1 MKIGK
6 IEIAGYAAL
15 APMAGV
21 ADRAMREICAR
32 HGACY
37 TVGEMASA
45 KGLVMSD
52 RKSEQLL
59 NVADPH
65 YLCAVQLFGCEPEI
79 MAWAAEKSLRFHPQI
94 IDINMGCPA
103 PKVAK
108 TGCGS
113 ALMKTPKLAGEVVRA
128 VVRAVEIPV
137 TVKIRAGWN
146 RDSLNAV
153 EIAKICEDAGASAVA
168 VHGRTREQMYAPP
181 VNIGIIRQVKEAVKI
196 PVIGNGDI
204 FTPQDAAR
212 MYEETGCDLV
222 MVGRG
227 AMGRPWLFAQINAWL
242 GHQRVLPDP
251 PVSERMRIMLEHI
264 EKLCEYKGERVG
276 MREAR
281 KHAAWY
287 WKGVRGAA
295 AMRRTIGELESM
307 DQLRELAFQ
316 AIQQAQNDPPDSF

>member
-1 MKIGK
+1 MKIGN
-6 IEIAGYAAL
+6 ITIDGYAAL

-21 ADRAMREICAR
+21 ADRAMREICAA

-59 NVADPH
+59 DVADDQ

-79 MAWAAEKSLRFHPQI
+79 MAKATEKAMRFHPQV

-113 ALMKTPKLAGEVVRA
+113 ALMKTPQLAGEVVRA
-128 VVRAVEIPV
+128 VVKATDVPV

-146 RDSLNAV
+146 LDSLNAV
-153 EIAKICEDAGASAVA
+153 EIAKICEDAGASAIA

-181 VNIGIIRQVKEAVKI
+181 VNIDIIRQVKEAVKI

-204 FTPQDAAR
+204 FTPKDAAD
-212 MYEETGCDLV
+212 MYEKTGCDLV

-227 AMGRPWLFAQINAWL
+227 ALGRPWLFAQINAWL
-242 GHQRVLPDP
+242 GYQRIIPDP
-251 PVSERMRIMLEHI
+251 PVSERMRIMLKHVQKI
-264 EKLCEYKGERVG
+264 CEYKGDRVG

-287 WKGVRGAA
+287 MKGIRGAA
-295 AMRRTIGELESM
+295 AMRREIGELTSLE
-307 DQLRELAFQ
+307 QLKELAFRAAAGVEQ
-316 AIQQAQNDPPDSF
+316 E

>member
-1 MKIGK
+1 MKIGN
-6 IEIAGYAAL
+6 ITIDGYAAL

-21 ADRAMREICAR
+21 ADRAMREICAA

-59 NVADPH
+59 DVADGQ
-65 YLCAVQLFGCEPEI
+65 YLCAVQLFGCEPET
-79 MAWAAEKSLRFHPQI
+79 MAKATEKAMRFRPQI

-113 ALMKTPKLAGEVVRA
+113 TLMKTPQLAGEVVRA
-128 VVRAVEIPV
+128 VVKATDVPV

-146 RDSLNAV
+146 LDSLNAV
-153 EIAKICEDAGASAVA
+153 EIAKICEDAGASAIA

-181 VNIGIIRQVKEAVKI
+181 VNIDIIRQVKEAVKI

-204 FTPQDAAR
+204 FTPKDAAD
-212 MYEETGCDLV
+212 MYEKTGCDLV

-227 AMGRPWLFAQINAWL
+227 ALGRPWLFAQINAWL
-242 GHQRVLPDP
+242 GHQRIIPDP
-251 PVSERMRIMLEHI
+251 PVSERMRIMLEHVQKI
-264 EKLCEYKGERVG
+264 CDYKGDRVG

-287 WKGVRGAA
+287 MKGIRGAA
-295 AMRRTIGELESM
+295 AMRREIGELTSLE
-307 DQLRELAFQ
+307 QLQELAFRAAAGAGQ
-316 AIQQAQNDPPDSF
+316 ES

>member
-1 MKIGK
+1 MKIGN
-6 IEIAGYAAL
+6 ITIDGYAAL

-21 ADRAMREICAR
+21 ADRAMREICAA

-59 NVADPH
+59 DVADDQ

-79 MAWAAEKSLRFHPQI
+79 MAKATEKAMRFHPQI

-113 ALMKTPKLAGEVVRA
+113 ALMKTPQMAGEVVRA
-128 VVRAVEIPV
+128 VVKATDVPV

-146 RDSLNAV
+146 LDSLNAV
-153 EIAKICEDAGASAVA
+153 EIAKICEDAGASAIA

-181 VNIGIIRQVKEAVKI
+181 VNIDIIRQVKEAVKI

-204 FTPQDAAR
+204 FTPKDAAD
-212 MYEETGCDLV
+212 MYEKTGCDLV

-227 AMGRPWLFAQINAWL
+227 ALGRPWLFAQINAWL
-242 GHQRVLPDP
+242 GHQRIIPDP
-251 PVSERMRIMLEHI
+251 PVSERMRIMLEHVQKI
-264 EKLCEYKGERVG
+264 CDYKGDRVG

-287 WKGVRGAA
+287 MKGIRGAA
-295 AMRRTIGELESM
+295 AMRREIGELTSLE
-307 DQLRELAFQ
+307 QLQELAFRAAAGAGQ
-316 AIQQAQNDPPDSF
+316 EA

>member
-1 MKIGK
+1 MKIGNIT
-6 IEIAGYAAL
+6 IEGYAAL

-21 ADRAMREICAR
+21 ADRAMREVCAA

-59 NVADPH
+59 DVKDEH
-65 YLCAVQLFGCEPEI
+65 YLCTVQLFGCEPDT
-79 MAWAAEKSLRFHPQI
+79 MARAAEKAMKFDPPI

-113 ALMKTPKLAGEVVRA
+113 ALMKTPALAGEVVRA
-128 VVRAVEIPV
+128 VVRAVNVPV

-146 RDSLNAV
+146 LDTLNAV
-153 EIAKICEDAGASAVA
+153 EVAKTCEDAGASAIA

-181 VNIGIIRQVKEAVKI
+181 VNIDIIRQVKEAVRI

-204 FTPQDAAR
+204 FTPRDAAD
-212 MYEETGCDLV
+212 MYEQTGCDLV

-227 AMGRPWLFAQINAWL
+227 ALGRPWLFAQINAWL
-242 GHQRVLPDP
+242 GHQRVIPDP
-251 PVSERMRIMLEHI
+251 PVSERMRIMLGHL
-264 EKLCEYKGERVG
+264 EKLCAYKGDRVG

-287 WKGVRGAA
+287 MKGIRGAA
-295 AMRRTIGELESM
+295 AMRREIGELTSLE
-307 DQLRELAFQ
+307 QLRELAFRAAAGVEQ
-316 AIQQAQNDPPDSF
+316 A

>member
-1 MKIGK
+1 MKIGN
-6 IEIAGYAAL
+6 IAIDGYAAL

-59 NVADPH
+59 DVADEN

-79 MAWAAEKSLRFHPQI
+79 MAKAAEKAMKFNPQI

-113 ALMKTPKLAGEVVRA
+113 ALMKTPHLAGEVTRA
-128 VVRAVEIPV
+128 VVRATGLPV

-146 RDSLNAV
+146 LDSLNAV
-153 EIAKICEDAGASAVA
+153 EVAKICEDAGAAAVA

-181 VNIGIIRQVKEAVKI
+181 VNIDIIRQVKEAVQI

-204 FTPQDAAR
+204 FTPKDAAE
-212 MYEETGCDLV
+212 MYEKTGCDLV

-227 AMGRPWLFAQINAWL
+227 ALGRPWLFSQINAWL
-242 GHQRVLPDP
+242 GHQRVIPDP
-251 PVSERMRIMLEHI
+251 PVSERMRIMLEHVQKI
-264 EKLCEYKGERVG
+264 CAYKGDRVG

-287 WKGVRGAA
+287 MKGIRGAA
-295 AMRRTIGELESM
+295 SMRREIGELTSLE
-307 DQLRELAFQ
+307 QLEELAFRAAAGAEQ
-316 AIQQAQNDPPDSF
+316 E

>member
-1 MKIGK
+1 MKIGN
-6 IEIAGYAAL
+6 ITIDGYAAL

-21 ADRAMREICAR
+21 ADRAMREICAA

-59 NVADPH
+59 DVADDQ

-79 MAWAAEKSLRFHPQI
+79 MAKATEKAMRFHPQI

-113 ALMKTPKLAGEVVRA
+113 ALMKTPQLAGEVVRA
-128 VVRAVEIPV
+128 VVKATDVPV

-146 RDSLNAV
+146 LDSLNAV
-153 EIAKICEDAGASAVA
+153 EIAKICEDAGASAIA

-181 VNIGIIRQVKEAVKI
+181 VNIDIIRQVKEAVKI

-204 FTPQDAAR
+204 FTPKDAAD
-212 MYEETGCDLV
+212 MYEKTCCDLV

-227 AMGRPWLFAQINAWL
+227 ALGRPWLFAQINAWL
-242 GHQRVLPDP
+242 GHQRIIPDP
-251 PVSERMRIMLEHI
+251 PVSERMRIMLEHVQKI
-264 EKLCEYKGERVG
+264 CEYKGDRVG

-287 WKGVRGAA
+287 MKGIRGAA
-295 AMRRTIGELESM
+295 AMRREIGELTSLE
-307 DQLRELAFQ
+307 QLKELAFRAAAGVEQ
-316 AIQQAQNDPPDSF
+316 E

>member
-1 MKIGK
+1 MKIGNIT
-6 IEIAGYAAL
+6 IEGYAAL

-21 ADRAMREICAR
+21 ADRAMREVCAA

-59 NVADPH
+59 DVKDEH
-65 YLCAVQLFGCEPEI
+65 YLCAVQLFGCEPDT
-79 MAWAAEKSLRFHPQI
+79 MARAAEKAMKFDPPI

-113 ALMKTPKLAGEVVRA
+113 ALMKTPALAGEVVRA
-128 VVRAVEIPV
+128 VVRAVNVPV

-146 RDSLNAV
+146 LDTLNAV
-153 EIAKICEDAGASAVA
+153 EVAKTCEDAGASAIA

-181 VNIGIIRQVKEAVKI
+181 VNIDIIRQVKEAVRI

-204 FTPQDAAR
+204 FTPRDAAD
-212 MYEETGCDLV
+212 MYEQTGCDLV

-227 AMGRPWLFAQINAWL
+227 ALGRPWLFAQINAWL
-242 GHQRVLPDP
+242 GHQRVIPDP
-251 PVSERMRIMLEHI
+251 PVSERMRIMLGHV
-264 EKLCEYKGERVG
+264 EKLCAYKGDRVG

-287 WKGVRGAA
+287 MKGIRGAA
-295 AMRRTIGELESM
+295 AMRREIGELTSLE
-307 DQLRELAFQ
+307 QLRELAFRAAVGAEQ
-316 AIQQAQNDPPDSF
+316 T

>member
-1 MKIGK
+1 LKIGNIT
-6 IEIAGYAAL
+6 IEGYAAL

-21 ADRAMREICAR
+21 ADRAMREVCAA

-59 NVADPH
+59 DVKDEH
-65 YLCAVQLFGCEPEI
+65 YLCTVQLFGCEPDT
-79 MAWAAEKSLRFHPQI
+79 MARAAEKAMKFDPPI

-113 ALMKTPKLAGEVVRA
+113 ALMKTPALAGEVVRA
-128 VVRAVEIPV
+128 VVRAVNVPV

-146 RDSLNAV
+146 LDTLNAV
-153 EIAKICEDAGASAVA
+153 EVAKTCEDAGASAIA

-181 VNIGIIRQVKEAVKI
+181 VNIDIIRQVKEAVRI

-204 FTPQDAAR
+204 FTPRDAAD
-212 MYEETGCDLV
+212 MYEQTGCDLV

-227 AMGRPWLFAQINAWL
+227 ALGRPWLFAQINAWL
-242 GHQRVLPDP
+242 GHQRVIPDP
-251 PVSERMRIMLEHI
+251 PVSERMRIMLGHV
-264 EKLCEYKGERVG
+264 EKLCAYKGDRVG

-287 WKGVRGAA
+287 MKGIRGAA
-295 AMRRTIGELESM
+295 AMRREIGELTSLE
-307 DQLRELAFQ
+307 QLRELAFRAAAGVEQ
-316 AIQQAQNDPPDSF
+316 A

>member
-1 MKIGK
+1 MKIGN
-6 IEIAGYAAL
+6 ITIDGYAAL

-21 ADRAMREICAR
+21 ADRAMREICAA

-59 NVADPH
+59 DVADNQ

-79 MAWAAEKSLRFHPQI
+79 MAKATEKAMRFHPQI

-113 ALMKTPKLAGEVVRA
+113 ALMKTPRLAGEVVRA
-128 VVRAVEIPV
+128 VVKATDVPV

-146 RDSLNAV
+146 LDSLNAV
-153 EIAKICEDAGASAVA
+153 EVAKICEDAGAAAVA

-181 VNIGIIRQVKEAVKI
+181 VNINIIRQVKEAVKI

-204 FTPQDAAR
+204 FTPKDAAD
-212 MYEETGCDLV
+212 MYEKTGCDLV

-227 AMGRPWLFAQINAWL
+227 ALGRPWLFAQINAWL
-242 GHQRVLPDP
+242 GHQRIIPDP
-251 PVSERMRIMLEHI
+251 PVSERMCIMLEHVQKI
-264 EKLCEYKGERVG
+264 CEYKGDRVG

-287 WKGVRGAA
+287 MKGIRGAA
-295 AMRRTIGELESM
+295 AMRREIGELTSL
-307 DQLRELAFQ
+307 DQLKELAFRAAAGVEQ
-316 AIQQAQNDPPDSF
+316 E

>member
-1 MKIGK
+1 MKIGN
-6 IEIAGYAAL
+6 ITIDGYAAL

-21 ADRAMREICAR
+21 ADRAMREICAA

-59 NVADPH
+59 DVADDQ

-79 MAWAAEKSLRFHPQI
+79 MAKATEKAMRFHPQI

-113 ALMKTPKLAGEVVRA
+113 ALMKTPQLAGEVVRA
-128 VVRAVEIPV
+128 VVKATDVPV

-146 RDSLNAV
+146 LDSLNAV
-153 EIAKICEDAGASAVA
+153 EIAKICEDAGASAIA

-181 VNIGIIRQVKEAVKI
+181 VNIDIIRQVKEAVKI

-204 FTPQDAAR
+204 FTPKDAAD
-212 MYEETGCDLV
+212 MYEKTCCDLV

-227 AMGRPWLFAQINAWL
+227 ALGRPWLFAQINAWL
-242 GHQRVLPDP
+242 GYQRIIPDP
-251 PVSERMRIMLEHI
+251 PVSERMRIMLKHVQKI
-264 EKLCEYKGERVG
+264 CEYKGDRVG

-287 WKGVRGAA
+287 MKGIRGAA
-295 AMRRTIGELESM
+295 AMRREIGELTSLE
-307 DQLRELAFQ
+307 QLKELAFRASAGVEQ
-316 AIQQAQNDPPDSF
+316 E

>member
-1 MKIGK
+1 MKIGNIT
-6 IEIAGYAAL
+6 IEGYAAL

-21 ADRAMREICAR
+21 ADRAMREVCAA

-59 NVADPH
+59 DVKDEH
-65 YLCAVQLFGCEPEI
+65 YLCTVQLFGCEPDT
-79 MAWAAEKSLRFHPQI
+79 MARAAEKAMKFDPPI

-113 ALMKTPKLAGEVVRA
+113 ALMKTPALAGEVVRA
-128 VVRAVEIPV
+128 VVRAVNVPV

-146 RDSLNAV
+146 LDTLNAV
-153 EIAKICEDAGASAVA
+153 EVAKTCEDAGASAIA

-181 VNIGIIRQVKEAVKI
+181 VNIDIIRQVKEAVRI

-204 FTPQDAAR
+204 FTPRDAAD
-212 MYEETGCDLV
+212 MYEQTGCDLV

-227 AMGRPWLFAQINAWL
+227 ALGRPWLFAQINAWL
-242 GHQRVLPDP
+242 GHQRVIPDP
-251 PVSERMRIMLEHI
+251 PVSERMRIMLGHV
-264 EKLCEYKGERVG
+264 EKLCAYKGDRVG

-287 WKGVRGAA
+287 MKGIRGAA
-295 AMRRTIGELESM
+295 AMRREIGELTSLE
-307 DQLRELAFQ
+307 QLRELAFRAAVGAEQ
-316 AIQQAQNDPPDSF
+316 T

>member
-1 MKIGK
+1 MKIGN
-6 IEIAGYAAL
+6 ITIDGYAAL

-21 ADRAMREICAR
+21 ADRAMREICAA

-59 NVADPH
+59 DVADDQ

-79 MAWAAEKSLRFHPQI
+79 MAKATEKAMRFHPQI

-113 ALMKTPKLAGEVVRA
+113 ALMKTPQLAGEVVRA
-128 VVRAVEIPV
+128 VVKATDVPV

-146 RDSLNAV
+146 LDSLNAV
-153 EIAKICEDAGASAVA
+153 EIAKICEDAGASAIA

-181 VNIGIIRQVKEAVKI
+181 VNIDIIRQVKEAVKI

-204 FTPQDAAR
+204 FTPKDAAD
-212 MYEETGCDLV
+212 MYEKTGCDLV

-227 AMGRPWLFAQINAWL
+227 ALGRPWLFAQINAWL
-242 GHQRVLPDP
+242 GYQRIIPDP
-251 PVSERMRIMLEHI
+251 PVSERMRIMLKHVQKI
-264 EKLCEYKGERVG
+264 CEYKGDRVG

-287 WKGVRGAA
+287 MKGIRGAA
-295 AMRRTIGELESM
+295 AMRREIGELTSLE
-307 DQLRELAFQ
+307 QLKELAFRAAAGVEQ
-316 AIQQAQNDPPDSF
+316 E

>member
-1 MKIGK
+1 MKIGN
-6 IEIAGYAAL
+6 ITIDGYAAL

-21 ADRAMREICAR
+21 ADRAMREICAA

-59 NVADPH
+59 DVADDQ
-65 YLCAVQLFGCEPEI
+65 YLCAVQLFGCEPDI
-79 MAWAAEKSLRFHPQI
+79 MAKATEKAMKFKPQI

-113 ALMKTPKLAGEVVRA
+113 ALMKTPQLAGEVVRA
-128 VVRAVEIPV
+128 VVKTTDVPV

-146 RDSLNAV
+146 LDTINAV
-153 EIAKICEDAGASAVA
+153 EVAKICEDAGAAA
-168 VHGRTREQMYAPP
+168 ITVHGRTREQMYAPP
-181 VNIGIIRQVKEAVKI
+181 VNIDIIRQVKEAVQI
-196 PVIGNGDI
+196 PVVGNGDV
-204 FTPQDAAR
+204 FTPKDAAD
-212 MYEETGCDLV
+212 MYEKTGCDLV

-227 AMGRPWLFAQINAWL
+227 ALGRPWLFAQINAWL
-242 GHQRVLPDP
+242 GHQRVIPDP
-251 PVSERMRIMLEHI
+251 PVSERMRIMLEHV
-264 EKLCEYKGERVG
+264 EKICAYKGDRVG

-287 WKGVRGAA
+287 MKGIRGAA
-295 AMRRTIGELESM
+295 AMRREIGELTSL
-307 DQLRELAFQ
+307 DQLKELAFRAAAGAGQ
-316 AIQQAQNDPPDSF
+316 EP

>member
-1 MKIGK
+1 MKIGNIT
-6 IEIAGYAAL
+6 IEGYAAL

-21 ADRAMREICAR
+21 ADRAMREVCAA

-59 NVADPH
+59 DVKDEH
-65 YLCAVQLFGCEPEI
+65 YLCTVQLFGCEPDT
-79 MAWAAEKSLRFHPQI
+79 MARAAEKAMKFDPPI

-113 ALMKTPKLAGEVVRA
+113 ALMKTPALAGEVVRA
-128 VVRAVEIPV
+128 VVRAVNVPV
-137 TVKIRAGWN
+137 TVKIRSGWN
-146 RDSLNAV
+146 LDSLNAV
-153 EIAKICEDAGASAVA
+153 EVAKICEDAGVSAIA

-181 VNIGIIRQVKEAVKI
+181 VNVDIIRQVKEAVRI

-204 FTPQDAAR
+204 FTPKDAAD
-212 MYEETGCDLV
+212 MYEQTGCDLV

-227 AMGRPWLFAQINAWL
+227 ALGRPWLFAQINAWL
-242 GHQRVLPDP
+242 GHQRVIPDP
-251 PVSERMRIMLEHI
+251 PVSERMRIMLGHV
-264 EKLCEYKGERVG
+264 EKLCAYKGDRVG

-287 WKGVRGAA
+287 MKGIRGAA
-295 AMRRTIGELESM
+295 AMRREIGELTSLE
-307 DQLRELAFQ
+307 QLRELAFRAAVGAEQ
-316 AIQQAQNDPPDSF
+316 T

>member
-1 MKIGK
+1 MKIGN
-6 IEIAGYAAL
+6 ITIDGYAAL

-21 ADRAMREICAR
+21 ADRAMREICAA

-59 NVADPH
+59 DVADDQ

-79 MAWAAEKSLRFHPQI
+79 MAKATEKAMRFHPQI

-113 ALMKTPKLAGEVVRA
+113 ALMKTPQLAGEVVRA
-128 VVRAVEIPV
+128 VVKATDVPV

-146 RDSLNAV
+146 LDSLNAV
-153 EIAKICEDAGASAVA
+153 EIAKICEDAGASAIA

-181 VNIGIIRQVKEAVKI
+181 VNIDIIRQVKEAVKI

-204 FTPQDAAR
+204 FTPKDAAD
-212 MYEETGCDLV
+212 MYEKTGCDLV

-227 AMGRPWLFAQINAWL
+227 ALGRPWLFAQINAWL
-242 GHQRVLPDP
+242 GYQRIIPDP
-251 PVSERMRIMLEHI
+251 PVSERMRIMLKHVQKI
-264 EKLCEYKGERVG
+264 CEYKGDRVG

-287 WKGVRGAA
+287 MKGIRGAA
-295 AMRRTIGELESM
+295 AMRREIGELTSLE
-307 DQLRELAFQ
+307 QLKELAFRAAAGAEQ
-316 AIQQAQNDPPDSF
+316 E

>member
-1 MKIGK
+1 MKIGN
-6 IEIAGYAAL
+6 ITIDGYAAL

-21 ADRAMREICAR
+21 ADRAMRESCAA

-59 NVADPH
+59 DVADDQ

-79 MAWAAEKSLRFHPQI
+79 MAKATEKAMRFHPQI

-113 ALMKTPKLAGEVVRA
+113 ALMKTPQLAGEVVRA
-128 VVRAVEIPV
+128 VVKATDVPV
-137 TVKIRAGWN
+137 TVKIRSGWN
-146 RDSLNAV
+146 LDSLNAV
-153 EIAKICEDAGASAVA
+153 EIAKICEDAGASAIA

-181 VNIGIIRQVKEAVKI
+181 VNIDIIRQVKEAVKI

-204 FTPQDAAR
+204 FTPKDAAD
-212 MYEETGCDLV
+212 MYEKTGCDLV

-227 AMGRPWLFAQINAWL
+227 ALGRPWLFAQINAWL
-242 GHQRVLPDP
+242 GHQRIIPDP
-251 PVSERMRIMLEHI
+251 PVSERMRIMLKHVQKI
-264 EKLCEYKGERVG
+264 CEYKGDRVG

-287 WKGVRGAA
+287 MKGIRGAA
-295 AMRRTIGELESM
+295 AMRREIGELTSLE
-307 DQLRELAFQ
+307 QLKELAFRAAAGVEQ
-316 AIQQAQNDPPDSF
+316 E

>member
-1 MKIGK
+1 MKIGN
-6 IEIAGYAAL
+6 ITIDGYAAL

-21 ADRAMREICAR
+21 ADRAMREICAA

-59 NVADPH
+59 DVADDR

-79 MAWAAEKSLRFHPQI
+79 MAKATEKAMRFHPQI

-113 ALMKTPKLAGEVVRA
+113 ALMKTPRLAGEVVRA
-128 VVRAVEIPV
+128 VVKATDVPV

-146 RDSLNAV
+146 LDSLNAV
-153 EIAKICEDAGASAVA
+153 EVAKICEDAGAAAVA
-168 VHGRTREQMYAPP
+168 VHGRTREQMDAPP
-181 VNIGIIRQVKEAVKI
+181 VNIDIIRQVKEAVKI

-204 FTPQDAAR
+204 FTPKDAAD
-212 MYEETGCDLV
+212 MYEKTGCDLV

-227 AMGRPWLFAQINAWL
+227 ALGRPWLFAQINAWL
-242 GHQRVLPDP
+242 GHQRIIPDP
-251 PVSERMRIMLEHI
+251 PVSERMRIMLEHVQKI
-264 EKLCEYKGERVG
+264 CEYKGDRVG

-287 WKGVRGAA
+287 MKGIRGAA
-295 AMRRTIGELESM
+295 AMRREIGELTSLE
-307 DQLRELAFQ
+307 QLQELAFR
-316 AIQQAQNDPPDSF
+316 AAAGVEQN

>member
-1 MKIGK
+1 MKIGN
-6 IEIAGYAAL
+6 ITIDGYAAL

-21 ADRAMREICAR
+21 ADRAMREICAA

-59 NVADPH
+59 DVKDDR

-79 MAWAAEKSLRFHPQI
+79 MARAAEKAMQFDPPI

-113 ALMKTPKLAGEVVRA
+113 ALMKTPKRAGEVVRA
-128 VVRAVEIPV
+128 VVRTVNVPV
-137 TVKIRAGWN
+137 TVKIRSGWN
-146 RDSLNAV
+146 LDSINAV
-153 EIAKICEDAGASAVA
+153 EVAKICEDAGAAAIA

-181 VNIGIIRQVKEAVKI
+181 VNIDIIRQVKEAVRI

-204 FTPQDAAR
+204 FTPRDAAD
-212 MYEETGCDLV
+212 MYEQTGCDLV

-227 AMGRPWLFAQINAWL
+227 ALGRPWLFAQINAWL
-242 GHQRVLPDP
+242 GHQRVIPDP
-251 PVSERMRIMLEHI
+251 PVSERMRIMLEHV
-264 EKLCEYKGERVG
+264 EKLCAYKGDRVG

-287 WKGVRGAA
+287 MKGIRGAA
-295 AMRRTIGELESM
+295 SMRREIGELTSL
-307 DQLRELAFQ
+307 DQLRALAYR
-316 AIQQAQNDPPDSF
+316 AAAGADAARP

>member
-1 MKIGK
+1 MKIGNIT
-6 IEIAGYAAL
+6 IEGYAAL

-21 ADRAMREICAR
+21 ADRAMREVCAA

-59 NVADPH
+59 DVKDEH
-65 YLCAVQLFGCEPEI
+65 YLCAVQLFGCEPDT
-79 MAWAAEKSLRFHPQI
+79 MAHAAEKAMKFNPPI

-113 ALMKTPKLAGEVVRA
+113 ALMKTSALAGEVVRA
-128 VVRAVEIPV
+128 VVRAVNVPV

-146 RDSLNAV
+146 LDSLNAV
-153 EIAKICEDAGASAVA
+153 EVAKICEDAGASAIA

-181 VNIGIIRQVKEAVKI
+181 VNVDIIRQVKEAVRI

-204 FTPQDAAR
+204 FTPKDAAD
-212 MYEETGCDLV
+212 MYEQTGCDLV

-227 AMGRPWLFAQINAWL
+227 ALGRPWLFAQINAWL
-242 GHQRVLPDP
+242 GHQRVIPDP
-251 PVSERMRIMLEHI
+251 PVSERMRIMLGHV
-264 EKLCEYKGERVG
+264 EKRSAYKGAGVG
-276 MREAR
+276 MGEPRNP
-281 KHAAWY
+281 AAWSM
-287 WKGVRGAA
+287 KGIRGAA
-295 AMRRTIGELESM
+295 AMRREIGELTSLE
-307 DQLRELAFQ
+307 QLRELAFRAAVGAEQ
-316 AIQQAQNDPPDSF
+316 T

>member
-1 MKIGK
+1 MKIGN
-6 IEIAGYAAL
+6 IAIDGYAAL

-59 NVADPH
+59 DVADEN

-79 MAWAAEKSLRFHPQI
+79 MAKAAEKAMKFNPQI

-113 ALMKTPKLAGEVVRA
+113 ALMKTPHLAGEVTRA
-128 VVRAVEIPV
+128 VVRATGLPV

-146 RDSLNAV
+146 LDALNAV
-153 EIAKICEDAGASAVA
+153 EVAKICEDAGAAAVA

-181 VNIGIIRQVKEAVKI
+181 VNIDIIRQVKEAVQI

-204 FTPQDAAR
+204 FTPKDAAE
-212 MYEETGCDLV
+212 MYEKTGCDLV

-227 AMGRPWLFAQINAWL
+227 ALGRPWLFSQINAWL
-242 GHQRVLPDP
+242 GHQRVIPDP
-251 PVSERMRIMLEHI
+251 PVSERMRIMLEHVQKI
-264 EKLCEYKGERVG
+264 CAYKGDRVG
-276 MREAR
+276 IREAR

-287 WKGVRGAA
+287 MKGIRGAA
-295 AMRRTIGELESM
+295 SMRREIGELTSLE
-307 DQLRELAFQ
+307 QLEELAFRAAAGAEQ
-316 AIQQAQNDPPDSF
+316 E

>member
-1 MKIGK
+1 MKIGN
-6 IEIAGYAAL
+6 ITIDGYAAL

-21 ADRAMREICAR
+21 ADRAMREICAA

-59 NVADPH
+59 DVADDQ

-79 MAWAAEKSLRFHPQI
+79 MAKATEKAMRFHPQI

-113 ALMKTPKLAGEVVRA
+113 ALMKTPQLAGEVVRA
-128 VVRAVEIPV
+128 VVKATDVPV

-146 RDSLNAV
+146 LDSLNAV
-153 EIAKICEDAGASAVA
+153 EIAKICEDAGASAIA

-181 VNIGIIRQVKEAVKI
+181 VNIDIIRQVKEAVKI

-204 FTPQDAAR
+204 FTPKDAAD
-212 MYEETGCDLV
+212 MYEKTCCDLV

-227 AMGRPWLFAQINAWL
+227 ALGRPWLFAQINAWL
-242 GHQRVLPDP
+242 GHQRIIPDP
-251 PVSERMRIMLEHI
+251 PVSERMRIMLEHVQKI
-264 EKLCEYKGERVG
+264 CEYKGDRVG

-287 WKGVRGAA
+287 MKGIRGAA
-295 AMRRTIGELESM
+295 AMRREIGELISLE
-307 DQLRELAFQ
+307 QLKELAFRAAAGVEQ
-316 AIQQAQNDPPDSF
+316 E

>member
-1 MKIGK
+1 MKIGNIT
-6 IEIAGYAAL
+6 IEGYAAL

-21 ADRAMREICAR
+21 ADRAMREVCAA

-59 NVADPH
+59 DVKDEH
-65 YLCAVQLFGCEPEI
+65 YLCTVQLFGCEPDT
-79 MAWAAEKSLRFHPQI
+79 MARAAEKAMKFDPPI

-113 ALMKTPKLAGEVVRA
+113 ALMKTPALAGEVVRA
-128 VVRAVEIPV
+128 VVRAVNVPV

-146 RDSLNAV
+146 LDTLNAV
-153 EIAKICEDAGASAVA
+153 EVAKTCEDAGASAIA

-181 VNIGIIRQVKEAVKI
+181 VNIDIIRQVKEAVRI

-204 FTPQDAAR
+204 FTPRDAAD
-212 MYEETGCDLV
+212 MYEQTGCDLV

-227 AMGRPWLFAQINAWL
+227 ALGRPWLFAQINAWL
-242 GHQRVLPDP
+242 GHQRVIPDP
-251 PVSERMRIMLEHI
+251 PVSERMRIMLGHV
-264 EKLCEYKGERVG
+264 EKLCAYKGDRVG

-287 WKGVRGAA
+287 MKGIRGAA
-295 AMRRTIGELESM
+295 AMRREIGELTSLE
-307 DQLRELAFQ
+307 QLRELAFRAAAGVEQ
-316 AIQQAQNDPPDSF
+316 A

>member
-1 MKIGK
+1 MKIGN
-6 IEIAGYAAL
+6 IAIDGYAAL

-59 NVADPH
+59 DVADEN

-79 MAWAAEKSLRFHPQI
+79 MAKAAEKAMKFNPQI

-113 ALMKTPKLAGEVVRA
+113 ALMKTPHLAGEVTRA
-128 VVRAVEIPV
+128 VVRATGLPV

-146 RDSLNAV
+146 LDALNAV
-153 EIAKICEDAGASAVA
+153 EVAKICEDAGAAAVA

-181 VNIGIIRQVKEAVKI
+181 VNIDIIRQVKEAVQI

-204 FTPQDAAR
+204 FTPKDAAE
-212 MYEETGCDLV
+212 MYEKTGCDLV

-227 AMGRPWLFAQINAWL
+227 ALGRPWLFSQINAWL
-242 GHQRVLPDP
+242 GHQRVIPDP
-251 PVSERMRIMLEHI
+251 PVSERMRIMLEHVQKI
-264 EKLCEYKGERVG
+264 CAYKGDRVG

-287 WKGVRGAA
+287 MKGIRGAA
-295 AMRRTIGELESM
+295 SMRREIGELTSLE
-307 DQLRELAFQ
+307 QLEELAFRAAAGAEQ
-316 AIQQAQNDPPDSF
+316 E

>member
-1 MKIGK
+1 MKIGN
-6 IEIAGYAAL
+6 IAIDGYAAL

-59 NVADPH
+59 DVADEN

-79 MAWAAEKSLRFHPQI
+79 MAKAAEKAMKFKPQI

-113 ALMKTPKLAGEVVRA
+113 ALMKTPHLAGEVTRA
-128 VVRAVEIPV
+128 VVRATGLPV

-146 RDSLNAV
+146 LDSLNAV
-153 EIAKICEDAGASAVA
+153 EVAKICEDAGAAAVA

-181 VNIGIIRQVKEAVKI
+181 VNIDIIRQVKEAVQI

-204 FTPQDAAR
+204 FTPKDAAE
-212 MYEETGCDLV
+212 MYEKTGCDLV

-227 AMGRPWLFAQINAWL
+227 ALGRPWLFSQINAWL
-242 GHQRVLPDP
+242 GHQRVIPDP
-251 PVSERMRIMLEHI
+251 PVSERMRIMLEHVQKI
-264 EKLCEYKGERVG
+264 CAYKGDRVG

-287 WKGVRGAA
+287 MKGIRGAA
-295 AMRRTIGELESM
+295 SMRREIGELTSLE
-307 DQLRELAFQ
+307 QLEELAFRAAAGAEQ
-316 AIQQAQNDPPDSF
+316 E